1 MGETLG
7 STRGGGRGGRYGM
20 FVGSHDPVMTMY
32 DSCSG
37 ARRDGM
43 PAQRARIVDGRKRF
57 AKLRAVRTQRSQEPC
72 SVGGGV
78 TRTHAPAARGT
89 RLCHQGGW
97 RIAPLVILPAA
108 RRGSEEEAK
117 QGAHALR
124 QEREK
129 PERAHACEQ
138 ERAREQRWGE
148 C

>member
-43 PAQRARIVDGRKRF
+43 LAQRARIVDGRKRF
-57 AKLRAVRTQRSQEPC
+57 AKLRAVRCHASC
-72 SVGGGV
+72 GV
-78 TRTHAPAARGT
+78 TRTRAPAARGT
-89 RLCHQGGW
+89 RLCHQGG

-108 RRGSEEEAK
+108 RRGSEEETG

-124 QEREK
+124 QKREK

-138 ERAREQRWGE
+138 ERAREQLWGE

>member
-7 STRGGGRGGRYGM
+7 NTRGGGRGGRYGM

-57 AKLRAVRTQRSQEPC
+57 AKLRAVRCHRQLVALRARARRQEAHG
-72 SVGGGV
+72 SVIRGG
-78 TRTHAPAARGT
+78 
-89 RLCHQGGW
+89 

-108 RRGSEEEAK
+108 RRGSEEETE

-124 QEREK
+124 QKRER

-138 ERAREQRWGE
+138 ERAREQPWGE